1 MSNGEKT
8 SKGGRW
14 EEISHFN
21 QVGSDLE
28 ERWKNEGKKKREN
41 KRKKKKSG
49 VRSSTLSLRSTEIR
63 SSIFIRARDK
73 VHLHDEGF
81 A

>member
-28 ERWKNEGKKKREN
+28 ERRKNREK

-49 VRSSTLSLRSTEIR
+49 VRSSTFSLRSTEIGP
-63 SSIFIRARDK
+63 SIFVRVRGK
-73 VHLHDEGF
+73 VHLRDEGF